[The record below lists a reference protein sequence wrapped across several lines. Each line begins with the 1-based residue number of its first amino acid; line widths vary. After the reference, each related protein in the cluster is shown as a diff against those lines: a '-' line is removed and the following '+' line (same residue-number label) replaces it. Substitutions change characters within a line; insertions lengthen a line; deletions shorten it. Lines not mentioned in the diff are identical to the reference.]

1 MKPIDIAV
9 VGGGASGLM
18 AALSAGKR
26 LGPGKVVVL
35 EKQNRVGKKLAATGN
50 GRCNLT
56 NMSPEPWRYHGADVG
71 FMRPAMSAFPP
82 ETVRNIFE
90 GLGLM
95 TKEEAQG
102 KVYPTSDQA
111 SSVLDVLRLELE
123 SLGVQEKCEAGVQ
136 GLNPIRHGFELRL
149 QGDEKVFAQRVIWAP
164 GGQTAPNLGGDVS
177 GLSILKALGHPV
189 AKCFPALVQLKTPPE
204 AVRALKGIKY
214 EGEISIWV
222 DGENRR
228 TETGEVL
235 FTDYGL
241 SGPPVLQLSRWAS
254 LAFQQKRPPTVEVS
268 LCIWP
273 EDFHATYQRLKARAR
288 ALGQRT
294 LQDFLTGWLNK
305 RLGQTLV
312 KFSGGQPFSR
322 PCSSLSDKEL
332 RALAHLMTDW
342 RIPVV
347 GVQGFAQA
355 QVTAGG
361 LDVRAFDAKTLESR
375 LLPGLYCA
383 GEVLDIDGDCGGF
396 NLQWA
401 WASGLLAAQSA
412 CDSL

>member
-1 MKPIDIAV
+1 MMIPTNIKTLLSGNVVEWARIEFKETWNAEASLKTICAFANDIENW
-9 VGGGASGLM
+9 GGGYIIIGVREENGQPQRPL
-18 AALSAGKR
+18 
-26 LGPGKVVVL
+26 LGI
-35 EKQNRVGKKLAATGN
+35 
-50 GRCNLT
+50 
-56 NMSPEPWRYHGADVG
+56 
-71 FMRPAMSAFPP
+71 PP
-82 ETVRNIFE
+82 EKIDSYLKDMLN
-90 GLGLM
+90 
-95 TKEEAQG
+95 
-102 KVYPTSDQA
+102 
-111 SSVLDVLRLELE
+111 
-123 SLGVQEKCEAGVQ
+123 KCKLIRPEY
-136 GLNPIRHGFELRL
+136 LPIVEVADYEDKKFI
-149 QGDEKVFAQRVIWAP
+149 VIWAP

-228 TETGEVL
+228 TEMGEVL

-254 LAFQQKRPPTVEVS
+254 LAFQQKRPPMVEVS
-268 LCIWP
+268 LGIWP
-273 EDFHATYQRLKARAR
+273 EDFHTTYQRLKARAR
-288 ALGQRT
+288 TLGQRT

>member
-18 AALSAGKR
+18 AALSAGQR
-26 LGPGKVVVL
+26 LGPGRVVVL
-35 EKQNRVGKKLAATGN
+35 ERQNRVGKKLAATGN

-56 NMSPEPWRYHGADVG
+56 NMNPDSTRYHGADVG
-71 FMRPAMSAFPP
+71 FMSPAMSAFPP
-82 ETVRNIFE
+82 QKIRDYFE
-90 GLGLM
+90 DLGLM
-95 TKEEAQG
+95 TKEEALG

-111 SSVLDVLRLELE
+111 SSVLDVLRLSLE
-123 SLGVQEKCEAGVQ
+123 ALGVQEKCEAGVRS
-136 GLNPIRHGFELRL
+136 LNPIRQGYELVL
-149 QGDEKVFAQRVIWAP
+149 QSGEKLAARRVIWAP
-164 GGQTAPNLGGDVS
+164 GGQTAPNLGGDPS

-189 AKCFPALVQLKTPPE
+189 TRCFPALVQLKTPPE

-214 EGEISIWV
+214 EGEISIWIN
-222 DGENRR
+222 DNLKR

-254 LAFQQKRPPTVEVS
+254 LAFQQKRPPMVEAA
-268 LCIWP
+268 LRIWN
-273 EDFHATYQRLKARAR
+273 EDFQTTYERLKNRAQD
-288 ALGQRT
+288 LGQRT

-312 KFSGGQPFSR
+312 KLSGGQPFSR
-322 PCSSLSDKEL
+322 ACSSLSEIEL
-332 RALAHLMTDW
+332 RTLAGLMTDW
-342 RIPVV
+342 RLPVT
-347 GVQGFAQA
+347 GVQGFREA

-361 LDVRAFDAKTLESR
+361 LDVRAFDSKTLESK
-375 LLPGLYCA
+375 LLPGLFCA